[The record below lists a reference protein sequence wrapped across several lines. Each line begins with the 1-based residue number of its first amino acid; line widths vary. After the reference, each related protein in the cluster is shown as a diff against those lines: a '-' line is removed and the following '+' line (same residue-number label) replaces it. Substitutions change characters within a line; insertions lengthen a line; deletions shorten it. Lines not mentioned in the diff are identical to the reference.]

1 MERAKWTLCPSPRII
16 TPMAKTTI
24 TQITD
29 DLDGSK
35 DAETY
40 AFAWQGNE
48 YTIDLSKKNAKAL
61 EKALQPDISAGSRV
75 RGRRSAKTSKTS
87 RRDLADVRAWAK
99 ENGYQV
105 SERGRV
111 SADVLAAF
119 DAR

>member
-1 MERAKWTLCPSPRII
+1 
-16 TPMAKTTI
+16 MAKTTI

-61 EKALQPDISAGSRV
+61 EKALQPYISAGSRV
-75 RGRRSAKTSKTS
+75 RARGSAKTSKTSTTS

-111 SADVLAAF
+111 GADVLAAF

>member
-1 MERAKWTLCPSPRII
+1 
-16 TPMAKTTI
+16 MAKTTI

-61 EKALQPDISAGSRV
+61 GEGSPALHL
-75 RGRRSAKTSKTS
+75 RRLEGTWPQK
-87 RRDLADVRAWAK
+87 RQDLQDLHDLPQDLADVRAWAK

-105 SERGRV
+105 SERGGNGVPRWRIRR
-111 SADVLAAF
+111 ALGE
-119 DAR
+119 R